1 MSNLFAKREKKEL
14 SPSQQKAKTI
24 IGWVVSAICIVII
37 IAALAISVLT
47 ITRTT
52 SDNGVAHLGKHTFN
66 SVVTDSMEP
75 TIAKGELIIAKVYN
89 DETDRGS
96 LQVGQTIVY
105 KKLMYNSAAGG
116 NVEVFF
122 VHRIDSLG
130 AASCHVIG
138 DNPNTAEQDDNV
150 SYNNIIATWGSPATL
165 NEDGTFTVT
174 KDSKGA
180 SLGKL
185 GTFVNWLQED
195 RTNYFCVI
203 VLPLILLFVIYGF
216 VLIRALVIAKLS
228 KDNEKKSVSVE
239 DLSEDEKKRLAA
251 ELLASLTE
259 KKETEQIDSDSQP
272 SSENADSCDAF
283 VSAENGEIQSS
294 DTADVSDTIGEEGGQ
309 Q

>member
-24 IGWVVSAICIVII
+24 FGWVVSIICVIII

-52 SDNGVAHLGKHTFN
+52 SDNGVAHLGKYTFN

-122 VHRIDSLG
+122 VHRIDALS

-138 DNPNTAEQDDNV
+138 DNPNTEDKDDNV
-150 SYNNIIATWGSPATL
+150 SYSNIIATWGSPATL
-165 NEDGTFTVT
+165 NEDGTFSVS
-174 KDSKGA
+174 KDSEGA

-185 GTFVNWLQED
+185 GAFVNWLQQD

-203 VLPLILLFVIYGF
+203 VLPLILLFVVYGF
-216 VLIRALVIAKLS
+216 VLIRSLVIAKLA

-239 DLSEDEKKRLAA
+239 DLSEEEKKRLAE
-251 ELLASLTE
+251 ELLASLNE
-259 KKETEQIDSDSQP
+259 RKETDEIDSVSQQ
-272 SSENADSCDAF
+272 SSENADNCDAF
-283 VSAENGEIQSS
+283 VSAENSDVQSL
-294 DTADVSDTIGEEGGQ
+294 DNADVSDTIGEESGQ